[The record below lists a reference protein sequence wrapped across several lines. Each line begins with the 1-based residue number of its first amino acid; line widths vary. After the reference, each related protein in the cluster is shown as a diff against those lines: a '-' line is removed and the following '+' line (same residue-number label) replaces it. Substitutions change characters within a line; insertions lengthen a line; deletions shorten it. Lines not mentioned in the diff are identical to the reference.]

1 MIFYP
6 DVKPRRHPKFPVCV
20 YTSKMDTTAPQLKHS
35 ILTRRNLIFLALAI
49 LLHLLA
55 LHGLDIESIPAKAK
69 MQENPIAVQFRD
81 IPDDHVKQT
90 EGSINVKPGPVAT
103 PEPKKLR
110 RLAPVQAIPDT
121 VVPEPVV
128 EQAVNPPINPAL
140 NPVEPVPVAVE
151 ASKEEN
157 KAQEATG
164 VIAKD
169 NISSEGPQTYP
180 VRPPQTGKISMRI
193 VRTEANRNPVYGDG
207 EINWEFKTGRYK
219 MSIEASL
226 DLLLTSINL
235 YQLHSEGNIDVYGV
249 TPAISTEKRRSRSE
263 TATHF
268 DHANKAVSFSS
279 SNKTSEVQSG
289 VQDKASF
296 IMQLA
301 GIGNA
306 EPDKFQPGRE
316 IRLQVA
322 EERDVSTFVFVVTA
336 LEEVE
341 TKMGKIMAWHV
352 IRPPL
357 PGSYNS
363 KLEVWLAPEQ
373 NWYPIQIR
381 NTESNGAV
389 TTQTA
394 TKIISIPNLER

>member
-1 MIFYP
+1 MI
-6 DVKPRRHPKFPVCV
+6 
-20 YTSKMDTTAPQLKHS
+20 APQFNIQIFKRQDLV
-35 ILTRRNLIFLALAI
+35 FLALAV
-49 LLHLLA
+49 LLHLVV
-55 LHGLDIESIPAKAK
+55 LHGINLESMPAKVK
-69 MQENPIAVQFRD
+69 MQEKPIAVQFKNL
-81 IPDDHVKQT
+81 PDLT
-90 EGSINVKPGPVAT
+90 EPKEESSSPQPGPVAAPASKKT
-103 PEPKKLR
+103 LPAKKAKTSEEPPLPGPMPEPLENSVVDLTDATPPIIVDNKVETSPENRVTTKTESAAETKANQVT
-110 RLAPVQAIPDT
+110 APTTKDT
-121 VVPEPVV
+121 V
-128 EQAVNPPINPAL
+128 
-140 NPVEPVPVAVE
+140 
-151 ASKEEN
+151 
-157 KAQEATG
+157 
-164 VIAKD
+164 
-169 NISSEGPQTYP
+169 SSEGPQTYP

-193 VRTEANRNPVYGDG
+193 VRTEMNRNPVYGDG
-207 EINWEFKTGRYK
+207 EINWEFRSGRYK
-219 MSIEASL
+219 MRIEASL

-235 YQLHSEGNIDVYGV
+235 YQLNSEGNIDVYGI
-249 TPAISTEKRRSRSE
+249 TPTMSTEKRRSRSE

-268 DHANKAVSFSS
+268 DQANKSVSFSS
-279 SNKTSEVQSG
+279 SNKTVEVQNG

-301 GIGNA
+301 GIAYA
-306 EPDKFQPGRE
+306 EPEKFQPGRE

-336 LEEVE
+336 FEEVE

-373 NWYPIQIR
+373 HWYPIQIR

-394 TKIISIPNLER
+394 TNIVSIPNTER